1 MRSSTSKLPLVCVF
15 LPPAESKEA
24 IVDYTREVAKKFK
37 GKAVF
42 SYSQTPNFA
51 ERWGA
56 SGRVLPTS
64 VIVKWNSE
72 GEPTMIVFNE
82 ETEKFGADTLESFT
96 SQAIEGTYKSYK
108 KSEAI
113 PEKNDGPVKILVGKN
128 FEEIVFD
135 ATKDVFVEFY
145 APWCGHCK
153 KLAPIWEELGE
164 MFEDNK
170 DVVIAKMDATANA
183 APDNVEIKG
192 YPTLMFFP
200 ADDKTGIPYNGERDL
215 DNLMQFVHEK
225 ASHTVGKDEL

>member
-1 MRSSTSKLPLVCVF
+1 MV
-15 LPPAESKEA
+15 
-24 IVDYTREVAKKFK
+24 
-37 GKAVF
+37 
-42 SYSQTPNFA
+42 
-51 ERWGA
+51 
-56 SGRVLPTS
+56 
-64 VIVKWNSE
+64 
-72 GEPTMIVFNE
+72 VFNE
-82 ETEKFGADTLESFT
+82 ESEKLNADTLESFV
-96 SQAIEGTYKSYK
+96 SQTIEGTYKSYK
-108 KSEAI
+108 KSEPV
-113 PEKNDGPVKILVGKN
+113 PEKNDGPVKVLVGKN

-183 APDNVEIKG
+183 APDTIELKG
-192 YPTLMFFP
+192 YPTLIFFP

-215 DNLMQFVHEK
+215 DSLMQFVHEK